1 MKRIFRGID
10 PSVTKS
16 VLWAALFLTGLLFS
30 HTPALSDVYRWVDE
44 KGIVHF
50 SNNPPPEGARD
61 IQQFQEVPTEI
72 APEDAEIKPG
82 EEKPSEPPVQ
92 TEKTETKTEATKSP
106 QTSKPPDSETMTRL
120 KNKLEIRKSTDK
132 QRQMQRRIKAQQV
145 QEGIEPEQDEKK
157 P

>member
-30 HTPALSDVYRWVDE
+30 YTPALSDVYRWVDG

-50 SNNPPPEGARD
+50 SNSSPPPDARD
-61 IQQFQEVPTEI
+61 IQQSQEIT
-72 APEDAEIKPG
+72 PEMASEDSEIKP
-82 EEKPSEPPVQ
+82 EEEEPSEPSVQ
-92 TEKTETKTEATKSP
+92 AEKAETKTEVKQPPETP
-106 QTSKPPDSETMTRL
+106 KPPDSETMTRL

-132 QRQMQRRIKAQQV
+132 QRQMQRRIKGQQIK
-145 QEGIEPEQDEKK
+145 EGIEPEQDEKNL
-157 P
+157 